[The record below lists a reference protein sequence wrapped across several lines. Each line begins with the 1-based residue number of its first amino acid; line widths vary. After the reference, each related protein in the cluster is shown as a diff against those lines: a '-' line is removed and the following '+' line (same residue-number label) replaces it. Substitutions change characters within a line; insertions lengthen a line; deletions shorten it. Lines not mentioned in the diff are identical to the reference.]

1 MIIDSCNRLYIIFS
15 IEWFKRKDF
24 TVSALVSLFVTI
36 IFIVKRDTLGHM
48 TRILITGA
56 MGQIGTELTELLA
69 RKYGKSS
76 VVVSDIRKPEH
87 IQDEYEFVELDVT
100 DNERIAEVMKEYSIT
115 DIFHMAAIL
124 SATGEKY
131 PDKAFWVNSNG
142 TFNIL
147 NRALEYGANRVI
159 IPSTIGVFGN
169 ETPVENTPDITIL
182 RPRTMYGITKVN
194 AELLSLYYRDKL
206 GLDVRGLRYPGIISY
221 LTPPSA
227 GTTDYAVDIFYHAV
241 KGKDYT
247 CYLKEDTRLPMMYM
261 PDALDSLVKLFEAD
275 RKRLTNCLEYNIQSY
290 SFSPAELY
298 SLIKEEIP
306 SFRIRYDPDYRQKIA
321 ETWPKSVDSSAA
333 VRDWDFKPSYD
344 LKATVQD
351 MILNLSKILAPA

>member
-1 MIIDSCNRLYIIFS
+1 MDFAERFLYMA
-15 IEWFKRKDF
+15 KRI
-24 TVSALVSLFVTI
+24 SRAAI
-36 IFIVKRDTLGHM
+36 IFIGLNHTLGHM

-76 VVVSDIRKPEH
+76 VVVSDIRKPKTLSDEH
-87 IQDEYEFVELDVT
+87 EFVELDVT
-100 DNERIAEVMKEYSIT
+100 DTERIGQVIRDHSIT

-124 SATGEKY
+124 SAAGEKY
-131 PDKAFWVNSNG
+131 PTKAFMVNSTG

-147 NRALEYGANRVI
+147 NNALEEGVEHVM

-169 ETPVENTPDITIL
+169 ETPPVNTPDITIL
-182 RPRTMYGITKVN
+182 RPRTMYGVTKVS
-194 AELLSLYYRDKL
+194 AELLALYYRDKL
-206 GLDVRGLRYPGIISY
+206 GLDVRGLRFPGIISY

-241 KGKDYT
+241 RGQEYS
-247 CYLKEDTRLPMMYM
+247 CYLKRDTALPMMYM
-261 PDALDSLVKLFEAD
+261 PDALSSLVKLFEA
-275 RKRLTNCLEYNIQSY
+275 KKEKLTHCLEYNVQSY
-290 SFSPAELY
+290 SFTPSELY

-306 SFRIRYDPDYRQKIA
+306 DFKIRYEPDYRQGIA

-333 VRDWDFKPSYD
+333 VRDWDFKPAYD
-344 LKATVQD
+344 LKSTVHD
-351 MILNLSKILAPA
+351 MILHLGDILAPA